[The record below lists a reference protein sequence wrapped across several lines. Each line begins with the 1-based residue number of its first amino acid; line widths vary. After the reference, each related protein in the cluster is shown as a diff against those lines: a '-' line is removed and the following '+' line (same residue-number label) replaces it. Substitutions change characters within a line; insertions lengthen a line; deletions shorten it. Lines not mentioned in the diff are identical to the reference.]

1 MTAIDKLPAISAV
14 IKKYKLN
21 AKKNLGQNFL
31 LDLNLTA
38 KIARSCKDLA
48 ESTIIEIGPGPGG
61 LTRGLLSENAK
72 KIIAIEKDVRCIPAL
87 TEIAEYYPGKLEIIQ
102 GDALTYLISSDTAS
116 PVHIFSNL
124 PYNIGTVLL
133 TKWLD
138 PPEWPPIWNSLT
150 LMFQKELAERL
161 IAQPGSKQYGRL
173 SILTQWRSDPRII
186 LRLSSKEF
194 FPRPKVDSAVVQIK
208 RLKEPRFPA
217 KSSTLTKLVSK
228 AFNQRRKMLRTS
240 LKDYIPNVV
249 EALELANILPSNRA
263 EDLSVEQY
271 CNLANI
277 LDKN

>member
-72 KIIAIEKDVRCIPAL
+72 KIIAIEKDARCIPAL

-102 GDALTYLISSDTAS
+102 GDALTYLIPSNTAS

-240 LKDYIPNVV
+240 LKNYIPNVV
-249 EALELANILPSNRA
+249 ETLELANISPSNRA
-263 EDLSVEQY
+263 ENLSVEQY

-277 LDKN
+277 IDQN

>member
-1 MTAIDKLPAISAV
+1 MAAIDKLPAISAV

-38 KIARSCKDLA
+38 KIARSCKGLA

-194 FPRPKVDSAVVQIK
+194 YPRPKVDSAVVQIK

-249 EALELANILPSNRA
+249 EALELANILPSDRA

>member
-1 MTAIDKLPAISAV
+1 MTAIDKLPPISTI
-14 IKKYKLN
+14 IKKYGLN
-21 AKKNLGQNFL
+21 AKKKLGQNFL

-38 KIARSCKDLA
+38 KIARSCRDLS

-72 KIIAIEKDVRCIPAL
+72 KIFVIEKDARCIPAL
-87 TEIAEYYPGKLEIIQ
+87 KEIAEYYPGKLKIIE
-102 GDALTYLISSDTAS
+102 GDALTYPIFKDMES

-124 PYNIGTVLL
+124 PYNIGTTLL

-138 PPEWPPIWNSLT
+138 PPDWPPIWSSLT

-217 KSSTLTKLVSK
+217 KSPILTKLVSK

-240 LKDYIPNVV
+240 LKNYIPNLT
-249 EALELANILPSNRA
+249 EALELANISPSNRA

-277 LDKN
+277 IDQN

>member
-38 KIARSCKDLA
+38 KIARSCKDLT

-72 KIIAIEKDVRCIPAL
+72 KIIAIEKDARCIPAL

-102 GDALTYLISSDTAS
+102 GDALTYLIPSDTAS

>member
-217 KSSTLTKLVSK
+217 KSATLTKLVSK

-271 CNLANI
+271 CSLANI

>member
-249 EALELANILPSNRA
+249 EALELAKILPSNRA

>member
-72 KIIAIEKDVRCIPAL
+72 RIIAIEKDVRCIPAL

-102 GDALTYLISSDTAS
+102 GDALTYLISSNTAS

-194 FPRPKVDSAVVQIK
+194 YPRPKVDSAVVQIK

>member
-102 GDALTYLISSDTAS
+102 GDALTYLISSNTAS

-194 FPRPKVDSAVVQIK
+194 YPRPKVDSAVVQIK

>member
-38 KIARSCKDLA
+38 KIARSCKGLA

>member
-21 AKKNLGQNFL
+21 AKKKLGQNFL

-72 KIIAIEKDVRCIPAL
+72 RIIAVEKDDRCIPAL

-102 GDALTYLISSDTAS
+102 GDALTYLISSNTTS

-194 FPRPKVDSAVVQIK
+194 YPRPKVDSAVVQIK

>member
-38 KIARSCKDLA
+38 KIARSCKNLA

-72 KIIAIEKDVRCIPAL
+72 KIIAIEKDVRFIPAL
-87 TEIAEYYPGKLEIIQ
+87 TEIAEYYPGKLKIIQ
-102 GDALTYLISSDTAS
+102 GDALTYLISSDTTS

>member
-1 MTAIDKLPAISAV
+1 MTAIDKLPAVSAV
-14 IKKYKLN
+14 IKKHKLN

-38 KIARSCKDLA
+38 KIARSCKELS
-48 ESTIIEIGPGPGG
+48 ESTIIEVGPGPGG

-72 KIIAIEKDVRCIPAL
+72 KIIAIEKDIRCIPAL
-87 TEIAEYYPGKLEIIQ
+87 TEIAEYYPGRLKVIE
-102 GDALTYLISSDTAS
+102 GDALTYPIFNIVEP

-124 PYNIGTVLL
+124 PYNIGTTLL

-138 PPEWPPIWNSLT
+138 PPEWPPIWSTLT

-161 IAQPGSKQYGRL
+161 IAKPGSKEYGRL

-194 FPRPKVDSAVVQIK
+194 FPRPKVDSAVVQIR

-217 KSSTLTKLVSK
+217 KSTVLTKLVAK

-240 LKDYIPNVV
+240 LKGHIPNVI
-249 EALELANILPSNRA
+249 EALELANISPTNRA

-271 CNLANI
+271 CNLATI
-277 LDKN
+277 IDKN

>member
-1 MTAIDKLPAISAV
+1 MTAIDKLPSISAV

-72 KIIAIEKDVRCIPAL
+72 KIIAVEIDVRCIPAL
-87 TEIAEYYPGKLEIIQ
+87 TEIAEYYPGKLEVIQ

-116 PVHIFSNL
+116 PVHVFSNL

-217 KSSTLTKLVSK
+217 NSSTLTKLVSK

-249 EALELANILPSNRA
+249 EALELANILPSSRA
-263 EDLSVEQY
+263 ESLSVEQY

>member
-1 MTAIDKLPAISAV
+1 MTAIDKLPAVSAV
-14 IKKYKLN
+14 IKKHKLN

-72 KIIAIEKDVRCIPAL
+72 KIIAIEKDARCIPAL

-102 GDALTYLISSDTAS
+102 GDALTYQIPSDTAS

-240 LKDYIPNVV
+240 LKDYIPNIV

>member
-72 KIIAIEKDVRCIPAL
+72 KIIAIEKDARCIPAL

-249 EALELANILPSNRA
+249 EALELAKILPSNRA

>member
-102 GDALTYLISSDTAS
+102 GDALTYLISSNTAS

-194 FPRPKVDSAVVQIK
+194 FPRPKVDSAVVQIN

>member
-240 LKDYIPNVV
+240 LKNYIPNVV
-249 EALELANILPSNRA
+249 ETLELANISPSNRA
-263 EDLSVEQY
+263 ENLSVEQY

>member
-1 MTAIDKLPAISAV
+1 MPAIDKLPAISAV

-72 KIIAIEKDVRCIPAL
+72 KIIAIEKDARCIPAL

-102 GDALTYLISSDTAS
+102 GDALTYRIPSDTAS

>member
-1 MTAIDKLPAISAV
+1 MTAIDKLPPISSV

-72 KIIAIEKDVRCIPAL
+72 KIIAIEKDARCIPAL

-138 PPEWPPIWNSLT
+138 PPDWPPIWNSLT

>member
-72 KIIAIEKDVRCIPAL
+72 KIIAIEKDVRFIPAL
-87 TEIAEYYPGKLEIIQ
+87 TEIAEYYPGKLKIIQ
-102 GDALTYLISSDTAS
+102 GDALTYLISSDTTS

>member
-1 MTAIDKLPAISAV
+1 MTAIDKLPAVSAV
-14 IKKYKLN
+14 IKKHKLN

-72 KIIAIEKDVRCIPAL
+72 KIIAIEKDARCIPAL

-102 GDALTYLISSDTAS
+102 GDALTYLIPSDTAS

-138 PPEWPPIWNSLT
+138 PPDWPPIWNSLT

-240 LKDYIPNVV
+240 LKNYIPNVV
-249 EALELANILPSNRA
+249 ETLELANISPSNRA
-263 EDLSVEQY
+263 ENLSVEQY

-277 LDKN
+277 IDQN

>member
-1 MTAIDKLPAISAV
+1 MATIDTLPPISAV
-14 IKKYKLN
+14 IKKYELN
-21 AKKNLGQNFL
+21 AKKSLGQNFL

-48 ESTIIEIGPGPGG
+48 KSTIIEIGPGPGG

-72 KIIAIEKDVRCIPAL
+72 KIVVIEKDARCIPAL
-87 TEIAEYYPGKLEIIQ
+87 TEISEFYPGRLEIIK
-102 GDALTYLISSDTAS
+102 GDALTYQISSDTEL

-124 PYNIGTVLL
+124 PYNIGTTLL

-138 PPEWPPIWNSLT
+138 PPEWPPAWSTLT

-161 IAQPGSKQYGRL
+161 IAQPGSKEYGRL

-194 FPRPKVDSAVVQIK
+194 FPRPKVDSAVVQIS

-217 KSSTLTKLVSK
+217 KSSTLTKLVAK

-240 LKDYIPNVV
+240 LKSHIPNVV
-249 EALELANILPSNRA
+249 ETLEKANILPTNRA
-263 EDLSVEQY
+263 EDLSIEQY
-271 CNLANI
+271 CNLAKI
-277 LDKN
+277 IDQK

>member
-21 AKKNLGQNFL
+21 AKKKLGQNFL

-72 KIIAIEKDVRCIPAL
+72 KIIAIEKDDRCIPAL

-102 GDALTYLISSDTAS
+102 GDALTYLISSNTAS

>member
-194 FPRPKVDSAVVQIK
+194 YPRPKVDSAVVQIK